1 MFPSIDWTTRIKVI
15 FWDLGGVLVHPDSS
29 GAQAAQHTSFH
40 GWRGSQVD
48 WTLVSF
54 VRQLRWHYREAALC
68 DAPASL
74 RQALEQSWKVA
85 ASFDAVMRC
94 GPAEYPSI
102 LQQMGVQAD
111 QAVLVDDNHEH
122 IRRAQALGIYAIR
135 HTSTIDTIAAMLRLL
150 APGSIGLGGSA
161 HDILEQLQQRAGAA
175 C

>member
-15 FWDLGGVLVHPDSS
+15 FWDLGGVLVHPDSK
-29 GAQAAQHTSFH
+29 AAQHASFR
-40 GWRGSQVD
+40 GWHSSQVD

-54 VRQLRWHYREAALC
+54 VRLLRWHYREAALC

-74 RQALEQSWKVA
+74 RRALEQSWKVA

-94 GPAEYPSI
+94 GPAEYPAV

-111 QAVLVDDNHEH
+111 QAVLVDDNHEN

-135 HTSTIDTIAAMLRLL
+135 HTSTIETVAAVLRLL
-150 APGSIGLGGSA
+150 APGSAGLGGSA